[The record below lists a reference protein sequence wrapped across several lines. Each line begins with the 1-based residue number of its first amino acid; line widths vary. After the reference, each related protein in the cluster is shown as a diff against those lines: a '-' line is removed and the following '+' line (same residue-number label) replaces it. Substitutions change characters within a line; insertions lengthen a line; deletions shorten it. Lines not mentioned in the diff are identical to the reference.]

1 MCSFTSF
8 LYSLIIT
15 KIAYNKIASIDLKLS
30 FLVLL
35 ETERQADMTKQIVPS
50 VANTMISD
58 RFEVFLV
65 DDFVSEENTLY
76 HYHDFYEI
84 HCTLEG
90 EGVFYVDNHEYHLR
104 PGTVTLISPND
115 LHRVLSQ
122 KTESFR
128 RCYIFVTPQYL
139 QSHSTSRSDL
149 AEAFRFLGSGHNRFL
164 QLDPNEL
171 ESLLAPLN
179 QEPGTAYGEDLEYEV
194 HLLRFLIFLNRL
206 SQKQEHSLVSP
217 STNSP
222 NNKDALIPQVI
233 DYINENLDASL
244 TLDSL
249 AEKFYTNKYSLS
261 RSFKKASGINLH
273 SFILKKRLL
282 YSKQLLRK
290 YRSSTEVYSLCGF
303 QSYTHFLRA
312 FKEEFHITPKE
323 FLKRE
328 SQNQVVLFDHY
339 ENVD

>member
-1 MCSFTSF
+1 
-8 LYSLIIT
+8 
-15 KIAYNKIASIDLKLS
+15 
-30 FLVLL
+30 
-35 ETERQADMTKQIVPS
+35 MTNQIVPS

-65 DDFVSEENTLY
+65 DDVVTEENTLY

-139 QSHSTSRSDL
+139 QTHSTPRSDL
-149 AEAFRFLGSGHNRFL
+149 TEAFRFLGSGHNRFL
-164 QLDPNEL
+164 QMDPQEL
-171 ESLLAPLN
+171 EQLLAPFKE
-179 QEPGTAYGEDLEYEV
+179 EPGTDYGEDLEYEV
-194 HLLRFLIFLNRL
+194 HLLKFLIRLNRL
-206 SQKQEHSLVSP
+206 SQSQEHSLLTP
-217 STNSP
+217 STKTP
-222 NNKDALIPQVI
+222 NKDTLIPQVI
-233 DYINENLDASL
+233 DYINENLEKPL

-261 RSFKKASGINLH
+261 RSFKKVSGINLH

-290 YRSSTEVYSLCGF
+290 YRSSTEVYTLCGF

-328 SQNQVVLFDHY
+328 ALNQVVLYDHY